1 MNTQQIRQ
9 RFLDFFKKRDHV
21 IIKRAPLLLKDDPT
35 TLFTGSGMQPLLPF
49 LLGQKHP
56 GGKRLADSQTCLR
69 SQDIDEVGDN
79 RHTTFF
85 EMLGNWSLGDYT
97 KREQINWFF
106 EFLTEEVGL
115 DPHKIYATCF
125 IGSEKYG
132 IPADMEAVGVWK
144 EIFTKHGIDPKVVEL
159 DTAKAGDKLG
169 LQGGRIFLYN
179 DKENWWSRGGSIENT
194 PIGDPCGPDS
204 EVFYDFGEDN
214 QDPSFGKSHP
224 ASDGGRF
231 MEIGNQVF
239 MEYRRLEDGSFE
251 PLEQKNIDFGAG
263 LERIAAAALGDPD
276 VFAISLLKPIIDK
289 LEELSGKQYADH
301 LEAMRIIADHVRS
314 AAFLAVDG
322 CMPSNK
328 EHGYVMRK
336 FIRRAM
342 VQAYE
347 LGIDKNFF
355 EQVGPV
361 VISMYKDDYPEVKE
375 YGDMVV
381 QILSQEERTFR
392 KTLNKGVKE
401 FLRLGSLVASGKIE
415 SVGGQELF
423 KLYDTF
429 GFPLE
434 LSTEEATKRGIKLS
448 NDWQSEFD
456 AEMTSQRERSKT
468 ASKGMFKGGLEGETD
483 KQLRLHTSAHLMLAA
498 MKKVLGEDV
507 NQKGSNITDERLRF
521 DFNYPEKVSRGKLD
535 EIEQL
540 VNQAIVDKLP
550 VMMSEMSKD
559 EAYAAG
565 AHGDFDDRYGDRVK
579 VYQVGEGD
587 KMFSKEICGGPHV
600 ENTADIAPDGERFK
614 IVKEESSSA
623 GVRRVKAILQAE

>member
-1 MNTQQIRQ
+1 MNAQQIRQ
-9 RFLDFFKKRDHV
+9 KYLKFFEDRGHAV
-21 IIKRAPLLLKDDPT
+21 IERAPLILKDDPT

-49 LLGQKHP
+49 LLGQAHP
-56 GGKRLADSQTCLR
+56 KGKRLTDSQTCLR
-69 SQDIDEVGDN
+69 SQDIDDVGDN

-97 KREQINWFF
+97 KRDQINWFF
-106 EFLTEEVGL
+106 EFLTEEIGL

-125 IGSEKYG
+125 IGSEEYG
-132 IPADMEAVGVWK
+132 IPADTEAVEIWK
-144 EIFTKHGIDPKVVEL
+144 EVFAKHGIDAKVVEL
-159 DTAKAGDKLG
+159 DTAEAGDRLG

-251 PLEQKNIDFGAG
+251 PLKQKNIDFGAG
-263 LERIAAAALGDPD
+263 LERIAASSIGNPD
-276 VFAISLLKPIIDK
+276 VFAVSLLKPIVDK
-289 LEELSGKQYADH
+289 LEELSGKAYADN
-301 LEAMRIIADHVRS
+301 LVSMRIIADHVRS

-322 CMPSNK
+322 CVPSNK

-347 LGIDKNFF
+347 LGIEKDFF
-355 EQVGPV
+355 EQIGPV
-361 VISMYKDDYPEVKE
+361 VIDLYKDDFPEVKE
-375 YGDMVV
+375 YGEMVV
-381 QILSQEERTFR
+381 QILAQEERTFR
-392 KTLNKGVKE
+392 KTLSKGVKE
-401 FLRLGSLVASGKIE
+401 FLRLSSLVAAGKLE
-415 SVGGQELF
+415 AVGGQELF
-423 KLYDTF
+423 RLYDTY

-434 LSTEEATKRGIKLS
+434 LSTEEASRRGIKLTT
-448 NDWQSEFD
+448 DWQAEFET
-456 AEMTSQRERSKT
+456 EMDQQRERSKT

-483 KQLRLHTSAHLMLAA
+483 KQLRLHTAAHLMLAA
-498 MKKVLGEDV
+498 MKKVLGDDV
-507 NQKGSNITDERLRF
+507 NQKGSNINDERLRF
-521 DFNYPEKVSRGKLD
+521 DFNYPEKVSRDKLD
-535 EIEQL
+535 EIEKL
-540 VNQAIVDKLP
+540 VNQAIADKLP
-550 VMMSEMSKD
+550 VTMTEMSKD

-565 AHGDFDDRYGDRVK
+565 AHGDFDERYGDKVK

-587 KMFSKEICGGPHV
+587 QLFSKEICGGPHV
-600 ENTADIAPDGERFK
+600 ANTGDIAPNDEQFK
-614 IVKEESSSA
+614 IIKEESSSA
-623 GVRRVKAILQAE
+623 GVRRVKAVLQAK